1 MNENNIYQ
9 KGLIKKLKD
18 NAEEINSLKEKISL
32 LEKNNSAYIN
42 KILDLKLQIKD
53 LVESNIKNRALS
65 EEKQSF
71 IHRIKDLENDIINI
85 TSNIKSENRQTE
97 KQLENEINFYRG
109 LHETGMAKVDAAENI
124 IKLNNA
130 QNKYIFDLEKEL
142 DDLKSNNDINICK
155 LKVEHDL
162 HFYNLKKKMMDYV
175 KEIQHN
181 MSQNN
186 ADTLELNSKLS
197 MLYKNQM
204 LSELDYQALQIEEL
218 LKIKEKYEKVIFILK
233 QELNLHKRIE
243 KNVLC
248 KNKKYLSVIK
258 NIDNSYLNISN
269 SLTLQNTK
277 EKTSISE
284 KKRKKKRKWKMHFY
298 EKRESE
304 DLERIQLRIVNN
316 IINNSN
322 YHECNL
328 SRNSYLNN
336 INKKYYN
343 EYISLKKSYDELS
356 RENQNLKEQINT
368 IKDKQKMFYNKF
380 SGIIKLYKNA
390 MDELLI
396 DEEIKNKNIQ
406 INKEIIEKGNF
417 DSFSKEQKYLILLK
431 LVNKLLPL
439 LDKNNNDSD
448 IDSIKNSFQQSFN
461 FKTNSTQSSGVGTT
475 SRNSTLSKLTKLNFR
490 SVLDNKIS
498 IYENKSRNYL
508 EKPRKLKSIY
518 KDSNEINSL
527 KTLNDEKSEKIIK
540 LNGFAKDKF
549 SNKHKSLKLFKCVK
563 VKNIDKPL
571 RFLYIHNK
579 VNIDY
584 DFNYPADTCLTKNN
598 FFN

>member
-130 QNKYIFDLEKEL
+130 QNKYIIDLEKEL

-284 KKRKKKRKWKMHFY
+284 KKRKKKKKRKK
-298 EKRESE
+298 
-304 DLERIQLRIVNN
+304 
-316 IINNSN
+316 
-322 YHECNL
+322 
-328 SRNSYLNN
+328 
-336 INKKYYN
+336 
-343 EYISLKKSYDELS
+343 
-356 RENQNLKEQINT
+356 
-368 IKDKQKMFYNKF
+368 
-380 SGIIKLYKNA
+380 
-390 MDELLI
+390 
-396 DEEIKNKNIQ
+396 
-406 INKEIIEKGNF
+406 
-417 DSFSKEQKYLILLK
+417 
-431 LVNKLLPL
+431 
-439 LDKNNNDSD
+439 
-448 IDSIKNSFQQSFN
+448 
-461 FKTNSTQSSGVGTT
+461 
-475 SRNSTLSKLTKLNFR
+475 
-490 SVLDNKIS
+490 
-498 IYENKSRNYL
+498 
-508 EKPRKLKSIY
+508 
-518 KDSNEINSL
+518 
-527 KTLNDEKSEKIIK
+527 
-540 LNGFAKDKF
+540 
-549 SNKHKSLKLFKCVK
+549 
-563 VKNIDKPL
+563 
-571 RFLYIHNK
+571 
-579 VNIDY
+579 
-584 DFNYPADTCLTKNN
+584 
-598 FFN
+598 